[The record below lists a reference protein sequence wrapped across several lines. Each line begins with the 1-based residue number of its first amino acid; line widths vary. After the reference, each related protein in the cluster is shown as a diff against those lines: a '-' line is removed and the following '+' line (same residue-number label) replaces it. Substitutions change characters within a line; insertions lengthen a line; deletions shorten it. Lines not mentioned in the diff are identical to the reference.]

1 MSKLWNSLVDFIET
15 NFEENGR
22 ICYYNG
28 KETLPEAI
36 ENFLE
41 NSYSCDQYLIDNQ
54 TIFENASYST
64 GTLAASWV
72 TIDGELEGVCY
83 KWEKV

>member
-1 MSKLWNSLVDFIET
+1 MSKLWRSLVDFIEA
-15 NFEENGR
+15 NFEEDGR

-41 NSYSCDQYLIDNQ
+41 DSYDCNQYLIDDQ

-64 GTLAASWV
+64 GVLAASWITV
-72 TIDGELEGVCY
+72 DGELEGICY